1 MFQSF
6 IFFFII
12 IIIIIIIISLPC
24 SFRTIKKIDAETLR
38 DERGAETLWNILE
51 GEVVGKKTKEG
62 NKEKK

>member
-1 MFQSF
+1 MFQSSSSSSSSSAS
-6 IFFFII
+6 
-12 IIIIIIIISLPC
+12 SLFLVAFEL
-24 SFRTIKKIDAETLR
+24 SKKEKKNAETLR